1 MIGGPADRGSVTLP
15 WEFVSDAPRA
25 AWIDRF
31 VMHTRALGIRAEL
44 TSPLAIRAD
53 TRFGGA
59 PLADAARDASRDIV
73 RTPPQRQG

>member
-31 VMHTRALGIRAEL
+31 VMHTRALGIRAEPEL
-44 TSPLAIRAD
+44 IQAM
-53 TRFGGA
+53 
-59 PLADAARDASRDIV
+59 AAEVSR
-73 RTPPQRQG
+73 R